1 MVANSSLLP
10 GLLPKYPELLYTVI
24 MPKVTVYLDNCTF
37 NRPFDDQ
44 RQVRIFLEAQAK
56 LHIQSLIADQKL
68 ALACSYMSLYE
79 NNDNP
84 HEERRSSI
92 ADFFGYVSQFT
103 DYDKVKEVETK
114 AAEIM
119 EYGIENKDAIHIACA
134 IAAGSN
140 YFITTDDELTKKY
153 IGNEIS
159 ICGPIDFIKIL
170 EEQYE

>member
-1 MVANSSLLP
+1 MS
-10 GLLPKYPELLYTVI
+10 KI
-24 MPKVTVYLDNCTF
+24 TVYLDNCAF

-56 LHIQSLIADQKL
+56 LHIQSLIAENKL

-92 ADFFGYVSQFT
+92 ADFFNHASQFT
-103 DYDKVKEVETK
+103 DYDKVDEVETK
-114 AAEIM
+114 AAKIM
-119 EYGIENKDAIHIACA
+119 EYGIKNKDAIHIACA
-134 IAAGSN
+134 IAAGSG
-140 YFITTDDELTKKY
+140 YFITTDDDLTRRY
-153 IGNEIS
+153 AGNEII

-170 EEQYE
+170 EELHE